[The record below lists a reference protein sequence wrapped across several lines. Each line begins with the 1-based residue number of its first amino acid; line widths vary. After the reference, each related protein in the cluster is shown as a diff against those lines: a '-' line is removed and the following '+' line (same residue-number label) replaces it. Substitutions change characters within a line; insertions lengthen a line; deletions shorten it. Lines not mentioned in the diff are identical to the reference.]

1 MYWSEVKIELL
12 YSGLIS
18 KSYLFPSFPDIP
30 WLVGQLVGLSVLIS
44 NEDGKFHF
52 HATIGAFAC
61 LEIDSVPSIVMQ
73 DIMYGLMNKPAQ
85 ASDVY
90 LSRFYRVF
98 RKGCTVYITDWIGG
112 TD

>member
-1 MYWSEVKIELL
+1 M
-12 YSGLIS
+12 
-18 KSYLFPSFPDIP
+18 
-30 WLVGQLVGLSVLIS
+30 
-44 NEDGKFHF
+44 
-52 HATIGAFAC
+52 
-61 LEIDSVPSIVMQ
+61 VMQ